1 MKLTP
6 KYMRCGLLATLAA
19 VAGLGLTSCEDEPD
33 KYEVADGAPTVH
45 YVRSPLA
52 ESADSLITAAS
63 TGSTICLVG
72 DNLRSIYELYFN
84 DKKAI
89 LNTSYMTDHTV
100 LVDIPKSIPDLVSDK
115 IFMITQNKDTVTYDF
130 SVTVPAP
137 TISSMSCEYAP
148 AGSTVTLTGNYF
160 VDDPNVPLT
169 VTFPGDVVVS
179 KFSSITQSA
188 ISFVMPTVDEEG
200 AVEVS
205 TIYGTSTS
213 PFHYKDTRGL
223 MFDFDGATGLGVSQS
238 WHAATVTADDTSI
251 TGNFIQLGNGSAAM
265 AASGDTWDDSHFAF
279 EYWPGSWDSP
289 VQYPTG
295 VGIRLFDLVD
305 FSDYQNMAIKFELYV
320 PTSSPWSA
328 GALQVIMAGT
338 DKVSFGSAGTDIYGN
353 TVAGCNNSYFQE
365 SSLPRALYRPW
376 TSTGSFDTND
386 EWITVSL
393 PISSTFIYDMKG
405 GTSTGKLT
413 QNDFASLVLFL
424 VSGGVE
430 GTDCTPILKI
440 DNIRAVS
447 IK

>member
-33 KYEVADGAPTVH
+33 KYEVAGGVPVVR

-100 LVDIPKSIPDLVSDK
+100 IVDVPKSIPDLVSNK
-115 IFMITQNKDTVTYDF
+115 IFMITESRDTVAYDF

-137 TISSMSCEYAP
+137 TVTAMSCEYAP
-148 AGSTVTLTGNYF
+148 AGSTVTITGNYF
-160 VDDPNVPLT
+160 VDDPNVPL
-169 VTFPGDVVVS
+169 VVKFPGDVSVT
-179 KFSSITQSA
+179 KFSSISQSS
-188 ISFVMPTVDEEG
+188 ISFEMPVVNEEG
-200 AVEVS
+200 SLDVT
-205 TIYGTSTS
+205 TIYGTTTS
-213 PFHYKDTRGL
+213 SFHYKDTRGL
-223 MFDFDGATGLGVSQS
+223 MFDFDGVTGLGNHG
-238 WHAATVTADDTSI
+238 WHNATITADATSL
-251 TGNFIQLGNGSAAM
+251 TGNFVQLGNGSATM
-265 AASGDTWDDSHFAF
+265 TAAGGWDDSNFAF

-289 VQYPTG
+289 VQYPVG
-295 VGIRLFDLVD
+295 EGIRLTDLVD

-320 PTSSPWSA
+320 PSASPWTA

-338 DKVSFGSAGTDIYGN
+338 DKVSMGNAGVDVYGN
-353 TVAGCNNSYFQE
+353 QVAGCNNTYFQE
-365 SSLPRALYRPW
+365 STLPRALYRPW
-376 TSTGSFDTND
+376 TTSGSFDTND
-386 EWITVSL
+386 EWITVSI
-393 PISSTFIYDMKG
+393 PIATNFIYDMNG
-405 GTSTGKLT
+405 AAATGNLTSD
-413 QNDFASLVLFL
+413 DFASLVLFL